1 MELSKTQY
9 ELIVDSISRYRL
21 TMEHRFMVYHDED
34 IHKANVLRK
43 DLGITEP
50 LPKCSS
56 CDGLAYSEALFGEL
70 NKLVIEYEKLY
81 KS

>member
-1 MELSKTQY
+1 MELTQTQY
-9 ELIVDSISRYRL
+9 ELIVDSIGRYRL
-21 TMEHRFMVYHDED
+21 TMEHRFMVYNDED

-43 DLGITEP
+43 DLGIAGEP
-50 LPKCSS
+50 VCMS
-56 CDGLAYSEALFGEL
+56 CDGLAYSESLFGEL

>member
-21 TMEHRFMVYHDED
+21 TMEHRFMVYNDND
-34 IHKANVLRK
+34 IHIANVLRK
-43 DLGITEP
+43 DLGINEP

-56 CDGLAYSEALFGEL
+56 CDGLAYSEALFGDL

>member
-1 MELSKTQY
+1 MELSQTQY
-9 ELIVDSISRYRL
+9 ELIVDSITRYRL
-21 TMEHRFMVYHDED
+21 TMEHRFMVYNDED

-50 LPKCSS
+50 LPNCSS
-56 CDGLAYSEALFGEL
+56 CDGLAYSEALFGQL
-70 NKLVIEYEKLY
+70 NQLVINYEKLY

>member
-1 MELSKTQY
+1 MVLTQTQY
-9 ELIVDSISRYRL
+9 ELIKESIGRYRL

-43 DLGITEP
+43 DLGINEP
-50 LPKCSS
+50 LPNCSS

-81 KS
+81 QS

>member
-9 ELIVDSISRYRL
+9 ELLVDSIGRYRL

-34 IHKANVLRK
+34 IHIANVLRK

>member
-1 MELSKTQY
+1 MELTQTQY
-9 ELIVDSISRYRL
+9 ELIVDSIARYRL
-21 TMEHRFMVYHDED
+21 TMSERFMVFNDED

-43 DLGITEP
+43 DLGIDEP

-70 NKLVIEYEKLY
+70 NKLVIQYEQVH
-81 KS
+81 

>member
-21 TMEHRFMVYHDED
+21 TMEHRFMVYNDED

-56 CDGLAYSEALFGEL
+56 CDGLAYSEALFGQL
-70 NKLVIEYEKLY
+70 NQLVIEYENKIR
-81 KS
+81 

>member
-1 MELSKTQY
+1 MELSKMQY

-21 TMEHRFMVYHDED
+21 TMEHRFMVYNDED

-43 DLGITEP
+43 DLGIEGEP
-50 LPKCSS
+50 VCMS

-70 NKLVIEYEKLY
+70 NKLVIEYEQK
-81 KS
+81 

>member
-1 MELSKTQY
+1 
-9 ELIVDSISRYRL
+9 
-21 TMEHRFMVYHDED
+21 MVYNDED

>member
-9 ELIVDSISRYRL
+9 ELIVDSIGRYRL
-21 TMEHRFMVYHDED
+21 TMEHRFMVYNDED

-43 DLGITEP
+43 DLGINEP

-56 CDGLAYSEALFGEL
+56 CDGLAYSEALFGQL
-70 NKLVIEYEKLY
+70 NKLVINYEQIH

>member
-1 MELSKTQY
+1 MELTQVQY
-9 ELIVDSISRYRL
+9 ELIKDSIERYRL
-21 TMEHRFMVYHDED
+21 TMTHRFMVFNDED

-43 DLGITEP
+43 DLGIDEP

-70 NKLVIEYEKLY
+70 NKLVIQYEQVH
-81 KS
+81 

>member
-34 IHKANVLRK
+34 IHIANVLRK

>member
-1 MELSKTQY
+1 MELSETQY

-34 IHKANVLRK
+34 IHIANVLRK

-56 CDGLAYSEALFGEL
+56 CDGLAYSEALFGDL

>member
-1 MELSKTQY
+1 MELTQTQY
-9 ELIVDSISRYRL
+9 ELLIDSIGRYRL

-34 IHKANVLRK
+34 IHIANVLRK

-56 CDGLAYSEALFGEL
+56 CDGLAYSEALFGDL

>member
-1 MELSKTQY
+1 MELSKMQY

-21 TMEHRFMVYHDED
+21 TMEHRFMVYNDED

-43 DLGITEP
+43 DLGIEGEP
-50 LPKCSS
+50 VCSS

-70 NKLVIEYEKLY
+70 NKLVINYEQIH
-81 KS
+81 

>member
-9 ELIVDSISRYRL
+9 ELIVDSIGRYRL
-21 TMEHRFMVYHDED
+21 TMEHRFMVYNDED

-70 NKLVIEYEKLY
+70 NQLVIEYEKLY

>member
-9 ELIVDSISRYRL
+9 ELIVDSIGRYRL
-21 TMEHRFMVYHDED
+21 TMEHRFMVFNDED

-43 DLGITEP
+43 DLGINEP

-56 CDGLAYSEALFGEL
+56 CDGLAYSEALFGDL
-70 NKLVIEYEKLY
+70 NKLVIKYEQIH
-81 KS
+81 

>member
-1 MELSKTQY
+1 MELTQVQY
-9 ELIVDSISRYRL
+9 ELIKDSIERYRL
-21 TMEHRFMVYHDED
+21 TMTHRFMVFNDED

-43 DLGITEP
+43 DLGIDEP

-70 NKLVIEYEKLY
+70 NKLVIDYENKT
-81 KS
+81 K